1 MTDQRPAAGV
11 TLLGVFAHPDDE
23 QGLSGVFTRAVEQGA
38 KAYILCATRGQA
50 GQISDPALATP
61 ENLGEVR
68 EQELR
73 NALSVLGWEPPI
85 FLDYYDGKL
94 NQLPDGELADAVL
107 RVIRELKPQVVVTF
121 ESTGGYGHVDHIAIH
136 HATNA
141 AVEHADDMSYRPDL
155 GPAHEVDKLYY
166 FAFPRSAMRKF
177 IEAMGDEADIGG
189 DQRTIPL
196 EEMGIPDEL
205 ISTVIDV
212 RDYRELGYRALSQH
226 RTQFNIEELERFGGG
241 DSIRDEF
248 FGIAHLLRV
257 KPAPAPGTPLPD
269 ETDILTGIVGE

>member
-1 MTDQRPAAGV
+1 MTDRPSAAGV

-73 NALSVLGWEPPI
+73 NALSILGWEPPI

-94 NQLPDGELADAVL
+94 NQLPGGELADAVL

-121 ESTGGYGHVDHIAIH
+121 ESTGVYGHVDHIAIH

-141 AVEHADDMSYRPDL
+141 AIERSGDAGYRPDL
-155 GPAHEVDKLYY
+155 GPAHEVPKYYY
-166 FAFPRSAMRKF
+166 FAFPRSAMKKF
-177 IEAMGDEADIGG
+177 IESAEDEADFGG
-189 DQRTIPL
+189 DQRTISL
-196 EEMGIPDEL
+196 EEMGTPDEL
-205 ISTVIDV
+205 ISTVSDV
-212 RDYRELGYRALSQH
+212 RDYRALASRAISAH
-226 RTQFNIEELERFGGG
+226 RTQFTAEARERMGNE
-241 DSIRDEF
+241 SPRDEF
-248 FGIAHLLRV
+248 FGTTYLMRV
-257 KPAPAPGTPLPD
+257 KPAPSPGTQLPD
-269 ETDILTGIVGE
+269 ETDILTGIV